1 MAVKSS
7 PTHYGTVAVT
17 IHWLSA
23 LFIVMLIGSGFRAAG
38 FEDSVAK
45 AGILQFHVPF
55 GVTILLLTLGR
66 IGWWWFADKK
76 PTSAPMPNWQDRSAR
91 AVHFLFYVVI
101 LGMTASG
108 IGMMVLSGAGPI
120 IFGGDAAL
128 LPDFWDYLPRTPHGI
143 GARALI
149 ALFVLH
155 AGAALYHHFFKK
167 DGLLGRMWLAKRNR

>member
-1 MAVKSS
+1 
-7 PTHYGTVAVT
+7 
-17 IHWLSA
+17 
-23 LFIVMLIGSGFRAAG
+23 
-38 FEDSVAK
+38 
-45 AGILQFHVPF
+45 
-55 GVTILLLTLGR
+55 
-66 IGWWWFADKK
+66 
-76 PTSAPMPNWQDRSAR
+76 MPSWQDRSAR

-120 IFGGDAAL
+120 IFGAEAAV

-167 DGLLGRMWLAKRNR
+167 GGLVGRMWFAK